1 MRIGIDATNIGG
13 GGGITHLVGIL
24 KAFDFQYFGN
34 KISKLVVFS
43 SNRILD
49 MIPDSVYIEKISF
62 TELNGSVVNRLIF
75 QITKYDFE
83 IENRCDI
90 LLSLTGDYI
99 GKFRPVVGMSRNM
112 LLYEREIWK
121 EIKDFKEVLRFWLI
135 YRKQKKCFTNSTGI
149 IFISNYARQEVT
161 RQLELKE
168 KEISVIHHGISP
180 KFIQQKRKSK
190 SIEAY
195 SFDKP
200 FVFLYVSPIH
210 VYKHQ
215 WNVVAAIA
223 RIRLK
228 GFPVKLVLAGSVS
241 LEFAGKKLKKSIA
254 IHDSKNEFIN
264 YLGHVE
270 HELLRECYTQAD
282 GLIFA
287 STCENMPNTL
297 IESMAS
303 GRAIACSD
311 KQPMPEFLRENGFY
325 FNSKNVDSI
334 EVALIT
340 LISNPEVCDAMI
352 ERNLQEVTQFSWMK
366 TSRETFEF
374 ILKTAQSN

>member
-24 KAFDFQYFGN
+24 KAYDFHYFGN
-34 KISKLVVFS
+34 KISKIVVFS

-49 MIPDSVYIEKISF
+49 MIPDSEYIEKLSF
-62 TELNGSVVNRLIF
+62 PELNGNIVNRFIF

-99 GKFRPVVGMSRNM
+99 GKFRPMIGMSRNM

-135 YRKQKKCFTNSTGI
+135 FRKQKKCFTNSKGI
-149 IFISNYARQEVT
+149 IFISNYARKEVT
-161 RQLELKE
+161 RQFDLKR
-168 KEISVIHHGISP
+168 KEISIIHHGIST
-180 KFIQQKRKSK
+180 KFIQQKRKPK
-190 SIEAY
+190 SINAY
-195 SFDKP
+195 STENP
-200 FVFLYVSPIH
+200 YVFLYVSPVH

-215 WNVVAAIA
+215 WNVVAAVA
-223 RIRLK
+223 SMRSK
-228 GFPVKLVLAGSVS
+228 GLPVRLVLAGSVI
-241 LEFAGKKLKKSIA
+241 LELAGKRLKEA
-254 IHDSKNEFIN
+254 IVKYDPKNEFIN
-264 YLGHVE
+264 YLGHVQ
-270 HELLRECYTQAD
+270 HDVLNECYSQAD

-311 KQPMPEFLRENGFY
+311 KQPMPEFLGENGFY
-325 FNSKNVDSI
+325 FNSKKIDSI
-334 EVALIT
+334 EEALT
-340 LISNPEVCDAMI
+340 KMISNPEVCDVMI
-352 ERNLQEVTQFSWMK
+352 ERNLQEVAQFSWEK

-374 ILKTAQSN
+374 ILKNDQSN